1 MTHRLNDLFRDN
13 DPLISH
19 CDNLPQP
26 HNFWQIPLSRCYGHH
41 ITLPKPFLSNTT
53 TLILDFHIIA
63 ILTINKYLIF
73 YVYFHGYLYV
83 NVRTNELSRLTF
95 RMQNIGLGHNLIVS
109 SFVVTDDVNVNQ
121 SGV

>member
-1 MTHRLNDLFRDN
+1 MLW
-13 DPLISH
+13 S
-19 CDNLPQP
+19 P
-26 HNFWQIPLSRCYGHH
+26 HNITETLSLKHNNPHFRLLYHSTFDCY
-41 ITLPKPFLSNTT
+41 
-53 TLILDFHIIA
+53 
-63 ILTINKYLIF
+63 KYLIF